1 MGHAQL
7 TRVDPTN
14 LEQARAW
21 DGDEGAYWA
30 RHANLFETA
39 LRRYQPTFLDAA
51 AIGATDTVLDIGC
64 GTGATTRDAARR
76 ATDGTALGV
85 DLSADMIA
93 VARERAAAEGLGN
106 ARFEQADAQIHPFE
120 PGGFDLALSRT
131 GTMFF
136 GDLHAAFANIARA
149 LRPGGRFVQLVWQA
163 LPENEWIATFGPILA
178 AGRDLPPPPPEAP
191 GPFTLSDPARL
202 RELLTGTG
210 FTEPEVVG
218 LREPM
223 WFGADADEA
232 TAFIGGLM
240 AWMLADLDEARRR
253 QVWDDLHAV
262 MAAHQG
268 PDGVELG
275 SAAWLVS
282 AVRRT

>member
-21 DGDEGAYWA
+21 DGDEGEYWA
-30 RHANLFETA
+30 RHADIFENS
-39 LRRYQPTFLDAA
+39 LRRYQPAFLDAA
-51 AIGATDTVLDIGC
+51 AIGRAEVVLDIGC
-64 GTGATTRDAARR
+64 GTGSTTRDAAHR
-76 ATDGTALGV
+76 ATEGIALGV

-93 VARERAAAEGLGN
+93 VARERAAAERLSN
-106 ARFEQADAQIHPFE
+106 ARFEQTDAQIHPFE
-120 PGGFDLALSRT
+120 PSGFDLALSRT

-136 GDLHAAFANIARA
+136 GDLRAAFANIARA
-149 LRPGGRFVQLVWQA
+149 LHPGGRFVQLVWQP
-163 LPENEWIATFGPILA
+163 LPENEWITTFLSVLA
-178 AGRDLPPPPPEAP
+178 AGRNLPPPPPEAP
-191 GPFTLSDPARL
+191 GPFTLSDPARVH
-202 RELLTGTG
+202 ELLTADG
-210 FTEPEVVG
+210 FTAPEVVG

-223 WFGADADEA
+223 WFGSDAEEA

-240 AWMLADLDEARRR
+240 AWMLTDLDEARRR
-253 QVWDDLHAV
+253 KVWDDLHAA
-262 MAAHQG
+262 MAAHEG

>member
-1 MGHAQL
+1 
-7 TRVDPTN
+7 VDPTN

-30 RHANLFETA
+30 RHADLFETA
-39 LRRYQPTFLDAA
+39 LRRYQPTFLEAA
-51 AIGATDTVLDIGC
+51 AIRAPDVVLDVGC
-64 GTGATTRDAARR
+64 GTGSTTRDAARR
-76 ATDGTALGV
+76 ATEGTALGV
-85 DLSADMIA
+85 DLSADMLA
-93 VARERAAAEGLGN
+93 VARDRAAAEGLGN

-120 PGGFDLALSRT
+120 PGAFDLALSRT

-136 GDLHAAFANIARA
+136 GDLRAAFANIAHA

-163 LPENEWIATFGPILA
+163 LADNEWIATFGPILA
-178 AGRDLPPPPPEAP
+178 AGRDLPPPPPDAP

-202 RELLTGTG
+202 RELLTGAG
-210 FTEPEVVG
+210 FTAPEVVG

-223 WFGADADEA
+223 WFGSDADEA
-232 TAFIGGLM
+232 TAFVGGLM

-253 QVWDDLHAV
+253 QVWDELHAA
-262 MAAHQG
+262 MAAHEG